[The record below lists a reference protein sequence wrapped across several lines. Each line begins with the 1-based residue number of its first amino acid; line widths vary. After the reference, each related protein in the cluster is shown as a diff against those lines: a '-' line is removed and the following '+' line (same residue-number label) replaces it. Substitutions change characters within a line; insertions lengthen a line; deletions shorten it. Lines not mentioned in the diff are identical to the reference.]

1 MKLINPK
8 KLNKQTRELFRHQCG
23 DHFRLLDI
31 DDSFNFTCIQC
42 AQCCKNRSDYH
53 RFDTIILTPYD
64 IIRLS
69 RQLKITTTEFLTRHT
84 GLEPRP
90 RTQSLEIF
98 LKFKGDD
105 KNNICP
111 FSVDY
116 QCTVYSDRPMSCR
129 IYPLGRLILGD
140 EAVIMIPKKTE
151 DCALG
156 TGKRLKVRD
165 WLEKMYLFHYFRFDR
180 PWHLFHRIKAEKFNK
195 LTAAERDYFL
205 RCLYDIDSIKKLK
218 KDDGTAFAPDD
229 IIQLVYEFGEV
240 ILKSYGCLKP
250 VEEK

>member
-8 KLNKQTRELFRHQCG
+8 KLNKQTRELFRRQAG

-42 AQCCKNRSDYH
+42 ARCCKNRSDYH
-53 RFDTIILTPYD
+53 SFDTIILTPYD

-69 RQLKITTTEFLTRHT
+69 RRLKVTTSDFHSRYIDFES
-84 GLEPRP
+84 RP
-90 RTQSLEIF
+90 RTQSAEAILR
-98 LKFKGDD
+98 FKGDERS
-105 KNNICP
+105 NICP
-111 FSVDY
+111 FFADY
-116 QCTVYSDRPMSCR
+116 ECTVYSDRPMSCR

-140 EAVIMIPKKTE
+140 EAVIIKPKKTE

-156 TGKRLKVRD
+156 SGKKWKVRD
-165 WLEKMYLFHYFRFDR
+165 WLEHMDLFHYFRFDR
-180 PWHLFHRIKAEKFNK
+180 PWHLFRRMNAKRFNK
-195 LTAAERDYFL
+195 LSAADRDYFF
-205 RCLYDIDSIKKLK
+205 RCIYDIDSIVKLR
-218 KDDGTAFAPDD
+218 KDDGTALTPDD
-229 IIQLVYEFGEV
+229 LIQLVYELGEE